1 MEKVRNW
8 VDNELIKIFESNL
21 IGEKVGICFIFIQG
35 V

>member
-8 VDNELIKIFESNL
+8 VDNELIKIFESKL
-21 IGEKVGICFIFIQG
+21 IGKKVGICFIFIQG